1 MKKGIKST
9 LAAFTFL
16 LLLISSVGIA
26 QSNADSTGLITKN
39 KQHFFKQFARPVTF
53 IGLGIYGTINNG
65 IINRDEIKEERNEY
79 FPSFSNGADNYL
91 QYAPI
96 ALVYAL
102 DVFGLKGK
110 HNRQQQTVL
119 FGTAELIMTGIVL
132 PVKKYSHVLC
142 PDSSSYNSFPS
153 GHTAQAFL
161 AGIFFQKEFGAKYP
175 WLSAGMFT
183 LATGIGAFRVL
194 NNRHWVS
201 DVLAGA
207 GIGILSAE
215 LSYALLKNK
224 VRHRKGLPDTVIPG
238 YNKGS
243 VICTA
248 IYKS

>member
-9 LAAFTFL
+9 LAAFTCL

-26 QSNADSTGLITKN
+26 QSNADPTGLITKN
-39 KQHFFKQFARPVTF
+39 KGHFFKQFARPVTF

-153 GHTAQAFL
+153 GHTSVAFALAQ
-161 AGIFFQKEFGAKYP
+161 
-175 WLSAGMFT
+175 
-183 LATGIGAFRVL
+183 V
-194 NNRHWVS
+194 
-201 DVLAGA
+201 
-207 GIGILSAE
+207 GILSAE

-243 VICTA
+243 VICTS